1 MEEQVKKRKRK
12 LIKKTKG
19 PELVRSVKAGM
30 TATVVATAIT
40 STALLQFQ
48 ELWK

>member
-12 LIKKTKG
+12 IIKKTKG

-30 TATVVATAIT
+30 AASVAVATA

-48 ELWK
+48 DLWK